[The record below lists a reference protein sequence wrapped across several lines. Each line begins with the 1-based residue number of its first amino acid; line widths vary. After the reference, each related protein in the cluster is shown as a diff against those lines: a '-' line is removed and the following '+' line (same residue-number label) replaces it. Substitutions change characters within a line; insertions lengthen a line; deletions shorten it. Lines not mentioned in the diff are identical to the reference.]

1 MDKSKLLAKGSW
13 YKVKVTKSFIEINL
27 VDSIFLKNF
36 SCCNRLSWFKEK
48 TQLWYKIDEVLS
60 VWMYWKFG

>member
-1 MDKSKLLAKGSW
+1 MDESQFLTKRSR
-13 YKVKVTKSFIEINL
+13 YKAKVTKSFIKINL

-36 SCCNRLSWFKEK
+36 SCCNRLSWFEEK
-48 TQLWYKIDEVLS
+48 TQLWNKIDEVLF